1 MAQDPSTVRGKG
13 EGRRWEGAGGES
25 RTLLPLSPAAPSCRA
40 GGVPGWGSTAT
51 STTAL
56 THPQTQYSL
65 PASGGLTS
73 QQDLCIKRN
82 QQRNSLQLCTMKVE
96 GEEASLHWG
105 TGRAR
110 RRVGT
115 VVTTL
120 TLQFLAG
127 TMQQAMGFATADFQ
141 YRPLRNSQGQ
151 RVKKGRPVG
160 RGHLATAC
168 APIAAAP
175 PAAFSG
181 LIVFWGNHFYY

>member
-1 MAQDPSTVRGKG
+1 M
-13 EGRRWEGAGGES
+13 
-25 RTLLPLSPAAPSCRA
+25 
-40 GGVPGWGSTAT
+40 GSTAT

-56 THPQTQYSL
+56 THPQTRYSL

-73 QQDLCIKRN
+73 QQDLYIKRN

-96 GEEASLHWG
+96 GAEASLHWG

-110 RRVGT
+110 AWHGVGT

-120 TLQFLAG
+120 TLHFLAR
-127 TMQQAMGFATADFQ
+127 TMQLPMGFAIADSQ
-141 YRPLRNSQGQ
+141 YRPLRINQGQ
-151 RVKKGRPVG
+151 RVKKGRPAG

-181 LIVFWGNHFYY
+181 LIVSWGNYLYY